1 MVDMGLYTN
10 LQLGGHHIVYFPA
23 ENADLSRSREIATW
37 QTTHGLGLH
46 GYETSVS
53 TFNVAMALTILD
65 DPKKRKAYF
74 GFARLIPP
82 LQR

>member
-1 MVDMGLYTN
+1 MWVYGGYGLIYKLTTG
-10 LQLGGHHIVYFPA
+10 GGHHIVHFPA
-23 ENADLSRSREIATW
+23 ENADLSRSRATW

-65 DPKKRKAYF
+65 DPNKKKR
-74 GFARLIPP
+74 L
-82 LQR
+82 LWVC